1 MAKRVTIQYVANDT
15 AIELIQIDVTTSEE
29 HGFSSKATEHP
40 VEDGSFVTDHLIKSP
55 RRFSLVGIISDDP
68 ISISPSPTDSI
79 DGVGGSVI
87 GGAPKTESS
96 KISSKLGSSLLSKGE
111 GKLSKIAFEIF
122 QSMYDN
128 RLLLT
133 IITELETYTNMVLE
147 DFKVNKNAR
156 TANAL
161 PLTASFKEVVIAVSE
176 VVEVPAEV
184 IVSDAKDSASKK
196 QNKGKLATSDAEG
209 KTEEKGSSLLFKLKE
224 AI

>member
-1 MAKRVTIQYVANDT
+1 MAKRTTIQYIANDT
-15 AIELIQIDVTTSEE
+15 AIELIQIDVTSSEE
-29 HGFSSKATEHP
+29 HGFSSKVTEHP
-40 VEDGSFVTDHLIKSP
+40 VEDGSVISDHLVKSP
-55 RRFSLVGIISDDP
+55 KRLSLTGIVSDDP

-87 GGAPKTESS
+87 GGSPKTESS
-96 KISSKLGSSLLSKGE
+96 KTSSKVGSSLLSKGE

-122 QSMYDN
+122 QSMSND

-147 DFKVNKNAR
+147 NFKVNKTAR

-161 PLTASFKEVVIAVSE
+161 AFTATFKEVVIAVSE
-176 VVEVPAEV
+176 VVEVPPEV

-196 QNKGKLATSDAEG
+196 QNKGKLSTSDAEG